1 VRSPSDWTE
10 AKRKGSQSLKLAGK
24 IVRLPSKHAGN
35 IFWRR
40 TSNGKRVGCPM
51 LHAKASDTLGA
62 SLLSDVKLVELA
74 LQRHPEALRFI
85 MRRHSRRL
93 YRVARAILGDDSEA
107 EDVVQEVYVR
117 AFTSLATFRVD
128 SSLSTWLT
136 RIAINEAIRRRRQQ
150 KPMVDLTV
158 LDTLDERDRIR
169 AIPFSLMK
177 TEPDPE
183 QAAAQQ
189 EIRRVLEQAID
200 NLAEHFRIV
209 FVMRDIEGMS
219 VEETAAHLGLRSET
233 VRTRLHRARA
243 ELREALK
250 TQLASTLREAFPF
263 AGVRCA
269 RIASSVLQRLGV
281 PEPLSPETE

>member
-1 VRSPSDWTE
+1 
-10 AKRKGSQSLKLAGK
+10 
-24 IVRLPSKHAGN
+24 
-35 IFWRR
+35 
-40 TSNGKRVGCPM
+40 M
-51 LHAKASDTLGA
+51 LNPKASDALET
-62 SLLSDVKLVELA
+62 SLLSDSKLVELA

-93 YRVARAILGDDSEA
+93 YRVARAVLRDDSEA

-117 AFTSLATFRVD
+117 AFTALATFRAD

-136 RIAINEAIRRRRQQ
+136 RIAVNEALRRRRQQ

-158 LDTLDERDRIR
+158 LDAPEERDRIR
-169 AIPFSLMK
+169 VIPFPLMK
-177 TEPDPE
+177 AEPDPE

-189 EIRRVLEQAID
+189 EIRRVLERAID
-200 NLAEHFRIV
+200 DLAEHFRIV

-219 VEETAAHLGLRSET
+219 VEETATQLGLRSET

-263 AGVRCA
+263 AGARCS
-269 RIASSVLQRLGV
+269 RIASAVLQRLEV
-281 PEPLSPETE
+281 PEPLSQKPE